1 MVYNRLRFQVGI
13 RILLMLITAGFL
25 VWWIPRTSARFIPV
39 FIAGLLAVQIVLLF
53 HVMEGPQRD
62 MIRFFQTIEYSDFS
76 ETFSALSKDKSLK
89 PLRVAFERVI
99 QAFQKARAEKEAHF
113 RYLQTV
119 VQHVGIGILVFKPDG
134 QIDLVNRSA
143 KKILGM
149 TQLRRIDQLSR
160 LDANL
165 PSTLKGLESGERTQ
179 IQVEDPISE
188 EAITLSLHATR
199 FILQNVPFTLVSIH
213 NIQSELEE
221 KELEAWQNLIRV
233 LTHEIMNSVTPI
245 ASLASTANHLLG
257 KVMDRIEEC
266 PNWKESLGDAEQ
278 AVQTIESR
286 SQGLLKF
293 VESYRRLTRLPKPEF
308 QIVSVRNLFDRVST
322 LMSPKFREKGI
333 RFSLAVEP
341 ETLEITADP
350 NLMEQ
355 VLINLLQNALDWAG
369 KNPDGEIVLNAVMG
383 NAGRPAIQV
392 KDNGPGIE
400 KEVLEKIFIP
410 FFTTKPNGSGIG
422 LSLSRQI
429 MRMHGGSISVQSSLD
444 GETVFTLKF

>member
-1 MVYNRLRFQVGI
+1 MVFKRLRFQVVI
-13 RILLMLITAGFL
+13 RIFLMLITAGFF
-25 VWWIPRTSARFIPV
+25 VWWIPRTGLSAVPV
-39 FIAGLLAVQIVLLF
+39 FVAGLLLVQIVALLRII
-53 HVMEGPQRD
+53 ERPRKD
-62 MIRFFQTIEYSDFS
+62 LIRFFQAIEYSDFS
-76 ETFSALSKDKSLK
+76 ETFSVSPQDKSLE
-89 PLRVAFERVI
+89 PMRAAFERVI
-99 QAFQKARAEKEAHF
+99 GAFQKARMEKEANF

-134 QIDLVNRSA
+134 QIDLVNQSV

-160 LDANL
+160 LDPNL
-165 PSTLKGLESGERTQ
+165 PQILKRLESGERTQ
-179 IQVEDPISE
+179 VQVLDPVSE
-188 EAITLSLHATR
+188 GTVTLTLHATH
-199 FILQNVPFTLVSIH
+199 FILQNEPLTLISIQ

-233 LTHEIMNSVTPI
+233 LTHEIMNSITPI
-245 ASLASTANHLLG
+245 ASLASTANRLLG

-266 PNWKESLGDAEQ
+266 PDWKESIGDVGQ
-278 AVQTIESR
+278 AVKTIESR

-293 VESYRRLTRLPKPEF
+293 VESYRSLTRIPKPEF
-308 QIVSVRNLFDRVST
+308 QIVSVRELFDRVST
-322 LMSPKFREKGI
+322 LMSPKFEEKEI
-333 RFSLAVEP
+333 RFSPGVEP
-341 ETLEITADP
+341 ESLEITADP
-350 NLMEQ
+350 NLIEQ

-369 KNPDGEIVLNAVMG
+369 QKPGGKIDLSAGMG
-383 NAGRPAIQV
+383 NAGRPAIRV

-429 MRMHGGSISVQSSLD
+429 MRMHGGNIAVQSSPD

>member
-1 MVYNRLRFQVGI
+1 MVFKHLRFQVVI
-13 RILLMLITAGFL
+13 RIILMLITAGFF
-25 VWWIPRTSARFIPV
+25 VWCISRIGFSVAPV
-39 FIAGLLAVQIVLLF
+39 FVAGLLLVQIVALLRII
-53 HVMEGPQRD
+53 ERPRKD
-62 MIRFFQTIEYSDFS
+62 LIRFFQAIEYSDFS
-76 ETFSALSKDKSLK
+76 ETFSVSPQDKSLE
-89 PLRVAFERVI
+89 PMRAAFERVI
-99 QAFQKARAEKEAHF
+99 GAFQKARMEKEANF

-134 QIDLVNRSA
+134 QIDLVNQSA
-143 KKILGM
+143 KRILGM
-149 TQLRRIDQLSR
+149 MQLRRIDQLSR
-160 LDANL
+160 LDPNL
-165 PSTLKGLESGERTQ
+165 PKILERLESGERTKVQ
-179 IQVEDPISE
+179 IQDPVTE
-188 EAITLSLHATR
+188 GTVTLTLHATR
-199 FILQNVPFTLVSIH
+199 FILQNIPYTLVSIQ

-245 ASLASTANHLLG
+245 ASLASTANRLLG
-257 KVMDRIEEC
+257 KIMDRIEEC
-266 PNWKESLGDAEQ
+266 PDWKEPLGDVEQ

-293 VESYRRLTRLPKPEF
+293 VESYRRLTRIPKPEF
-308 QIVSVRNLFDRVST
+308 QIVSVRNLIDRVAT
-322 LMSPKFREKGI
+322 LMSPKFEEKGI
-333 RFSLAVEP
+333 RFSLSVEP

-350 NLMEQ
+350 NLIEQ

-369 KNPDGEIVLNAVMG
+369 QKPDGKIVLSAGMG
-383 NAGRPAIQV
+383 NTGRPAIRV

-429 MRMHGGSISVQSSLD
+429 MRMHGGNISVQSSPD